1 MFPPGNRYRQ
11 AAGARRLYVFE
22 GTMRTLPDCN
32 DPAPPVD
39 SPDLLAALIVQ
50 IARGDHA
57 AFTDFY
63 HRTSRR
69 VFGTV
74 RRILLDPTLSE
85 EVAQEVFL
93 DVWQHAAKYSP
104 SIGAPAA
111 WLMTIAHHKAVDKVR
126 SHQSSADRDQRWAAA
141 SHSIEYDEV
150 LESVTSASHSRAL
163 MRSLAQLSEV
173 QREAIVL
180 AYFGCLTYREVAEK
194 LSKPLPTI
202 KTRIRDGLQQL
213 RAQAGDDLR

>member
-1 MFPPGNRYRQ
+1 
-11 AAGARRLYVFE
+11 
-22 GTMRTLPDCN
+22 MRTLRN
-32 DPAPPVD
+32 GNEPAPPVD
-39 SPDLLAALIVQ
+39 SRDLLAALIVQ
-50 IARGDHA
+50 IAHGDHE

-85 EVAQEVFL
+85 EVAQEVFI

-104 SIGAPAA
+104 SIGSPNA

-126 SHQSSADRDQRWAAA
+126 SHQSSADRDERWAA
-141 SHSIEYDEV
+141 SRHSIAYDEV
-150 LESVTSASHSRAL
+150 LESVTSRSDSRELMRAL
-163 MRSLAQLSEV
+163 ARLSEV

-202 KTRIRDGLQQL
+202 KARIRDGLQQL
-213 RAQAGDDLR
+213 RAQADADLR